1 MRAAYIIYGGV
12 MNQAIIPAQIRAA
25 RSLVNWSQEELAKAA
40 EVALTSVRDI
50 EGEKRAA
57 DSGTVANVRRALENE
72 GVEFLAGAP
81 EYGPGVRLLGN
92 RPNLIRRP
100 TVITMWE
107 GMPIEVEFRGR
118 TFDAF
123 ISYEVL
129 EDLGRLTKKE
139 SEEVY
144 FRIFD
149 KHRGSI
155 LDAVRRAFGSRE
167 NWDKHGRLYI
177 RGKDIPELC
186 PQS

>member
-1 MRAAYIIYGGV
+1 
-12 MNQAIIPAQIRAA
+12 MNQTIIPAQIRAA

-40 EVALTSVRDI
+40 GVALTSVRDI

-81 EYGPGVRLLGN
+81 NYGPGVRLAGD
-92 RPNLIRRP
+92 RPNVVRRP

-107 GMPIEVEFRGR
+107 GMPVEVEFKGK

-123 ISYEVL
+123 ITYEAL
-129 EDLGRLTKKE
+129 SDLGGLTKKE
-139 SEEVY
+139 PDEVY
-144 FRIFD
+144 FKIFD

-155 LDAVRRAFGSRE
+155 LDGVRRAFGDAK
-167 NWDKHGRLYI
+167 NWDNQGRLYI
-177 RGKDIPELC
+177 RGKDIRELR
-186 PQS
+186 PPS